1 MDVIKQIEQNVN
13 YCRIY
18 VVDIWRACVLSYFR
32 HVRLSATPWTMAR
45 QAPLSLGVSR
55 QEYWSGAPFPPPGRK
70 YEVSEVKLLSRVRLC
85 DPMDCSPPG
94 SSIHGVFQG
103 RVLEWGATSFSG
115 YIALTV

>member
-1 MDVIKQIEQNVN
+1 MTMDVIKQIEQNVN

-70 YEVSEVKLLSRVRLC
+70 YEVSEVK
-85 DPMDCSPPG
+85 
-94 SSIHGVFQG
+94 
-103 RVLEWGATSFSG
+103 
-115 YIALTV
+115 